1 MRKIFLILLTFVLLI
16 TFTPNSFA
24 AENFSTDYNVTYN
37 IKSNADTRVDINVIL
52 TNLSDNYYASSYDID
67 VGFKDLRNLSSFQ
80 LDEKINSTVM
90 ETKNGSKIHIPFSQK
105 IVGRNSKLNFNVSFD
120 TNEIAQNLTNVWDIN
135 IPGISKKSDF
145 ANFKVTVNYPSF
157 LGKPAYIK
165 PALPHV
171 LINLS
176 GNSINFS
183 REDLGESG
191 ISLAFGS
198 YQVYDFDLTYH
209 LQNKNLFNIKTEIA
223 LPPST
228 NYQDVQITKMNPM
241 PLNVYIDNDGNW
253 LAQYDLKSS
262 QKLDVKVIG
271 QAKVYLNPK
280 EVNASKEQLEKYL
293 QQESYWETNENKIKE
308 LSKRLKTPKAIYD
321 YVVKALNYDFS
332 RVETQSP
339 RLGALGALNNPN
351 SAVCLEFTDLFIA
364 LARSAG
370 IPARS
375 VNGYAYTENS
385 RQRPLSFIKDVLHA
399 WPEYYD
405 SNRSMWVMVDPTWG
419 NTTNGVDYFDVL
431 DFDHFTFVKN
441 GIKSS
446 YPIPAGGYKYSSDLN
461 VKDVNVSMSSRFK
474 EYRKNL
480 LLSLDISQNHIAG
493 FPIKGKINI
502 ENNSGVL
509 SNTETGYVYSDKL
522 SPNYQ
527 IIEIPVIP
535 PFGKAYSNFGFNKT
549 DALTNEADAIRI
561 SVDGKSAYK
570 NIYISPF
577 FLDKWFLLGGVLI
590 VFFIT
595 AIPIA
600 YTGLRRLYILRQR
613 GKSNL
618 RGEGNKPTEKNI

>member
-1 MRKIFLILLTFVLLI
+1 MRKILLILLTFALLI
-16 TFTPNSFA
+16 IFTPKSFA

-37 IKSNADTRVDINVIL
+37 INSNADTRVDINVIL
-52 TNLSDNYYASSYDID
+52 TNLSDNYYASSYDIE
-67 VGFKDLRNLSSFQ
+67 VGFKDLRNLSSSQ
-80 LDEKINSTVM
+80 LSEKISLIV
-90 ETKNGSKIHIPFSQK
+90 TKTENGSKIHVPFAQK
-105 IVGRNSKLNFNVSFD
+105 IVGKNSKLTFNVTFD

-135 IPGISKKSDF
+135 IPGISRKSDF

-165 PALPHV
+165 PSLPHV
-171 LINLS
+171 LNNLS

-191 ISLAFGS
+191 ISLAFGA
-198 YQVYDFDLTYH
+198 YQIYDFDLTYH
-209 LQNKNLFNIKTEIA
+209 LQNKNLRHLKAEIA

-228 NYQDVQITKMNPM
+228 NYQDVQITKMNPK

-253 LAQYDLKSS
+253 LAQYTLKSS
-262 QKLDVKVIG
+262 QKLDVKVLG
-271 QAKVYLNPK
+271 QAKVYLKPK
-280 EVNASKEQLEKYL
+280 AVSMSKEQLGRYL
-293 QQESYWETNENKIKE
+293 KQDSYWEANENKIKE
-308 LSKRLKTPKAIYD
+308 LSKQLKSPKAIYD

-332 RVETQSP
+332 RVETKSP
-339 RLGALGALNNPN
+339 RLGALGALNSPD

-364 LARSAG
+364 LARAAG

-375 VNGYAYTENS
+375 VNGYAYTENN

-405 SNRSMWVMVDPTWG
+405 SNSSTWVMVDPTWG

-446 YPIPAGGYKYSSDLN
+446 YPVPAGGYKYSANLN
-461 VKDVNVSMSSRFK
+461 VKDVNVSISSKFRDHQ
-474 EYRKNL
+474 KNL
-480 LLSLDISQNHIAG
+480 SPSLDISQNHIAG

-502 ENNSGVL
+502 ENNSGIL
-509 SNTETGYVYSDKL
+509 SNRETAYVYSDKL

-527 IIEIPVIP
+527 TVEIPAIP
-535 PFGKAYSNFGFNKT
+535 PFGKTYSNFGFNKT

-600 YTGLRRLYILRQR
+600 YTGLRRLYILRQKR
-613 GKSNL
+613 EGNL
-618 RGEGNKPTEKNI
+618 RGEGNKPKEKSI